1 MKKLLSKLPPPD
13 DQVRLRSHHD
23 PKKRTLQMA
32 IAQQP
37 SGNIIATNTTIIMD
51 LDRVSKE
58 DKIELLQ
65 TMVDMNT
72 FEVAKLEFNLEKAMK
87 KYNHLVQQFETKKKV
102 EAATIASLKKALQ
115 ATPSQQEVDNLRME
129 INKLKIDVCTYDMEK
144 IQNEVEKNNLQAK
157 IHELQSQVQN
167 ASMSIDLI
175 KKAKAKFCENLENEM
190 DSIFEV
196 RDYVDTTLSMLNN
209 MKSLIGQK
217 EGDFKK
223 LQEEDSKAYKIINKM
238 FDSILATLQ
247 VRSRLN
253 VLVLMNHSTVAEE
266 VIHQGKVVTQA
277 LEQEVLFL
285 KNIFTELEAMGL
297 PSFWKA
303 DGASMIE
310 DNMKEELKKMAQD
323 DRNVQKLSA
332 QVVEEELLSYFE
344 KLTNMKN
351 KVLQMH
357 KIKDTLSYE
366 NVNRV
371 TLTLPK
377 VQDLMKDDGKIQVIL
392 SKLITSQMDG
402 AASSRM

>member
-1 MKKLLSKLPPPD
+1 
-13 DQVRLRSHHD
+13 
-23 PKKRTLQMA
+23 
-32 IAQQP
+32 
-37 SGNIIATNTTIIMD
+37 
-51 LDRVSKE
+51 
-58 DKIELLQ
+58 
-65 TMVDMNT
+65 
-72 FEVAKLEFNLEKAMK
+72 
-87 KYNHLVQQFETKKKV
+87 
-102 EAATIASLKKALQ
+102 
-115 ATPSQQEVDNLRME
+115 
-129 INKLKIDVCTYDMEK
+129 
-144 IQNEVEKNNLQAK
+144 
-157 IHELQSQVQN
+157 
-167 ASMSIDLI
+167 MSIDLI

-323 DRNVQKLSA
+323 DRNV
-332 QVVEEELLSYFE
+332 
-344 KLTNMKN
+344 
-351 KVLQMH
+351 
-357 KIKDTLSYE
+357 
-366 NVNRV
+366 
-371 TLTLPK
+371 
-377 VQDLMKDDGKIQVIL
+377 
-392 SKLITSQMDG
+392 
-402 AASSRM
+402 